1 MSYCNKC
8 GAYIPDG
15 HTVCLACG
23 YDDEAEKRQEKK
35 EQKSSASAEESQSHY
50 YSFTN
55 EELKKKLEEQRRRQ
69 QEQSRKW
76 AEAEKQRRENR
87 QTEQKKKTAETVSK
101 RERNTKLYSGLS
113 YVSFL
118 FILPMLFCEND
129 RKAMFHSRQ
138 GLRLFIY
145 SLISDAFGGIPILGP
160 LLRVG
165 RLFFT
170 LKGVLN
176 VLNDREE
183 PLPYI
188 GTIGGK

>member
-1 MSYCNKC
+1 MAYCDQC

-23 YDDEAEKRQEKK
+23 YDRKAEKKSEN
-35 EQKSSASAEESQSHY
+35 SSASAAESKDY
-50 YSFTN
+50 TYSFTN
-55 EELKKKLEEQRRRQ
+55 EELKQKLEEQRKRQ

-76 AEAEKQRRENR
+76 AEAEKRRRKSQQMPQQE
-87 QTEQKKKTAETVSK
+87 KTTHTAPKSK
-101 RERNTKLYSGLS
+101 SNTKLFSALS

-129 RKAMFHSRQ
+129 RKAMFHSKQ

-145 SLISDAFGGIPILGP
+145 SLISDTLRRVPVLGT

-165 RLFFT
+165 RIFFM
-170 LKGVLN
+170 LKGLIN
-176 VLNDREE
+176 VLNDKEE

-188 GTIGGK
+188 GTIGDK

>member
-1 MSYCNKC
+1 MPYCDKC

-15 HTVCLACG
+15 QTVCLACG
-23 YDDEAEKRQEKK
+23 YDSEAEQKQETG
-35 EQKSSASAEESQSHY
+35 SASAEETRSGY

-55 EELKKKLEEQRRRQ
+55 EELKKKLEEQRKRQ

-76 AEAEKQRRENR
+76 AEAEKQRRENQR
-87 QTEQKKKTAETVSK
+87 TEQKEKTAQSAPK
-101 RERNTKLYSGLS
+101 PASNTKLFSALS
-113 YVSFL
+113 YVSVL

-129 RKAMFHSRQ
+129 RKAMFHSKQ

-145 SLISDAFGGIPILGP
+145 SLISDALGGIPILGA

-165 RLFFT
+165 RIFFV
-170 LKGVLN
+170 LKGLIN

-188 GTIGGK
+188 GTIGDF

>member
-1 MSYCNKC
+1 MAYCVKC
-8 GAYIPDG
+8 GAYIPDRE
-15 HTVCLACG
+15 TVCLACG
-23 YDDEAEKRQEKK
+23 YDRDAEKRQEKTEEK
-35 EQKSSASAEESQSHY
+35 KSASAETTQENY

-55 EELKKKLEEQRRRQ
+55 EELKKKLEEQRKKQ

-76 AEAEKQRRENR
+76 AEAEKQRRES
-87 QTEQKKKTAETVSK
+87 QKTQQQKKTAHTVSK
-101 RERNTKLYSGLS
+101 SASNTKLFSALS

-129 RKAMFHSRQ
+129 RKAMFHSGQ

-145 SLISDAFGGIPILGP
+145 SLLSDALHRVPVLGA

-165 RLFFT
+165 RIFFV
-170 LKGVLN
+170 LKGLIN

-188 GTIGGK
+188 GTIGEL